1 MSDPRD
7 DADEDLSA
15 DEAMELIVSLE
26 TQVHEAIVERCPELE
41 PYLVTPFCVEHG
53 EGDVWM
59 VSRAGEAALFIS
71 VESGRCGVGFLDDD
85 GSLHEC
91 AWYPD
96 LLLAAQAFGWAV
108 ANTARHVS
116 SH

>member
-15 DEAMELIVSLE
+15 DA
-26 TQVHEAIVERCPELE
+26 
-41 PYLVTPFCVEHG
+41 PFCVEHG

-59 VSRAGEAALFIS
+59 VSRTGEAALFIS